1 MHRKF
6 PLLFFI
12 LFVSAG
18 TLSPATATPSPTPS
32 IASPTPTPSAPTSTP
47 SPAAP
52 TWTAAPSQTAA
63 TGTPAASPTMT
74 PGSTGT
80 PPTATAT
87 PPPVL
92 PAPELMEPSDDARF
106 GESTEPFEFDWSDVA
121 GAVRYEIELA
131 ADPDFEMTTGPIEA
145 ADSAFDLADFDID
158 PYLWETTSL
167 TIHWRAR
174 AVGLTTTGEWSA
186 PRVVHKSV
194 FEEAEILS
202 PYDGT
207 RYTTG
212 DRLPDFEWSVIEG
225 IEYYEM
231 EFALDADFSEPLP
244 RVILYT
250 NYLDLS
256 ITESSA
262 WDAYVGMLYWRVA
275 GVDSSDV
282 HGPWS
287 EPVWFSKTT
296 LDPPDVTFPDAES
309 NFASQSDP
317 IDFTWVDDD
326 DAGSWELQLSMTD
339 DFMDPFDP
347 IPCEDPSLLL
357 STMVEP
363 EVWWTVY
370 GTFYWRVAAVTDNGI
385 PGPWCAPR
393 RFTKIGRHRFLAW
406 GDSITAGECVDNGY
420 CDMILPELRDRFADA
435 VIVNRA
441 VPGTK
446 SAYGAANIEEEIRET
461 CPEFALILFGD
472 NDTVDPGN
480 CVPPNDCRVDDHVQ
494 EMIDICQ
501 EYNTTPIVSTVLPI
515 NPISRFAYRQES
527 ASEWSQAIRNVVG
540 ANGAV
545 LADQEEYFFAYPNM
559 PALYCYY
566 GDPDYIDWV
575 HPNETGYQIMINCY
589 IDAIDDMLDS

>member
-1 MHRKF
+1 MFAKYIM
-6 PLLFFI
+6 LL
-12 LFVSAG
+12 LLLLLPAAMVSPSG
-18 TLSPATATPSPTPS
+18 ATPSPTS
-32 IASPTPTPSAPTSTP
+32 TISSPTPTPSAPTSTP
-47 SPAAP
+47 SPSAP
-52 TWTAAPSQTAA
+52 TWTAAPSQTAV
-63 TGTPAASPTMT
+63 TGTPAASP
-74 PGSTGT
+74 SGT
-80 PPTATAT
+80 PPTATST
-87 PPPVL
+87 PLPDL
-92 PAPELMEPSDDARF
+92 PAPDLLEPLDDARF
-106 GESTEPFEFDWSDVA
+106 GEGTNPFEFDWTDVPGAA
-121 GAVRYEIELA
+121 GYEIELA
-131 ADPDFEMTTGPIEA
+131 ADPDFEMTSGPIEA
-145 ADSAFDLADFDID
+145 ITSEFDLGDLDID
-158 PYLWETTSL
+158 PGLWETTSL
-167 TIHWRAR
+167 SIYWRAR
-174 AVGLTTTGEWSA
+174 AVGPVESGEWSV
-186 PRVVHKSV
+186 PRVVYKSV
-194 FEEAEILS
+194 FEAAEIFS
-202 PYDGT
+202 PFDGT

-225 IEYYEM
+225 IEHYEM
-231 EFALDADFSEPLP
+231 EFALDEDFSEPLP

-262 WDAYVGMLYWRVA
+262 WDAYVGMLYWRIA
-275 GVDSSDV
+275 GVDSADV

-287 EPVWFSKTT
+287 DPVWFSKTT
-296 LDPPDVTFPDAES
+296 LDPPDVTFPAEEA

-317 IDFTWVDDD
+317 IDFTWIDDD
-326 DAGSWELQLSMTD
+326 DAGSWQLQLSMTN
-339 DFMDPFDP
+339 DFVDPFDP
-347 IPCEDPSLLL
+347 IPCENPSLLL

-370 GTFYWRVAAVTDNGI
+370 GTFYWRVAAVTGDGI

-406 GDSITAGECVDNGY
+406 GDSITEGECVYNGY
-420 CDMILPELRDRFADA
+420 CDMILPDLRDRFADA
-435 VIVNRA
+435 VIVNK
-441 VPGTK
+441 GKGGEK
-446 SAYGAANIEEEIRET
+446 SRYGALNMEDVIRET

-480 CVPPNDCRVDDHVQ
+480 CVPPYDCRVDDHIQ
-494 EMIDICQ
+494 QMIDICQ

-515 NPISRFAYRQES
+515 NPISHFADRQEV

-540 ANGAV
+540 ANGAF

-559 PALYCYY
+559 PALYCFY